1 MQFAYRTLVGQ
12 PPDTV
17 FPVFGEAAFVESLAP
32 ALMGLRV
39 IRIGLALGDEIEV
52 RFEGLGPRGP
62 WVSRIESLER
72 TPDEIWFVDRSIRL
86 PWPFA
91 TFRHRHG
98 FVAKGSGTVLVDD
111 VTFTTSQRVLGP
123 FVSAGLRLSF
133 GFRRGR
139 YRARFG
145 GP

>member
-1 MQFAYRTLVGQ
+1 MQLAYRTRVGQ
-12 PPDTV
+12 PPETV

-32 ALMGLRV
+32 GPMGLRV

-52 RFEGLGPRGP
+52 RFDGLGPRGP
-62 WVSRIESLER
+62 WVSRIDSLDR
-72 TPDEIWFVDRSIRL
+72 TPDQIWFVDQSIQL

-111 VTFTTSQRVLGP
+111 VTFTTGARLLGP
-123 FVSAGLRLSF
+123 FVSFGLRLSF
-133 GFRRGR
+133 VFRRRR
-139 YRARFG
+139 YRARFAA
-145 GP
+145 P

>member
-1 MQFAYRTLVGQ
+1 MHFTYRTRVGE
-12 PPDTV
+12 PPDVV

-32 ALMGLRV
+32 GFMGLHV
-39 IRIGLALGDEIEV
+39 DRIGLAQGDEIEV
-52 RFEGLGPRGP
+52 NFTGLGPRGP
-62 WVSRIESLER
+62 WVSRIESLDR
-72 TPDEIWFVDRSIRL
+72 TPDGIWFIDRSVQL

-98 FVAKGSGTVLVDD
+98 FVAEGSGTVLVDD
-111 VTFTTSQRVLGP
+111 VTFTAMPRVIGP
-123 FVSAGLRLSF
+123 FVEVGLRLSF
-133 GFRRGR
+133 RFRRGR